1 MSQKKMAEM
10 SQPKKTGARPHR
22 KKLLNF

>member
-22 KKLLNF
+22 KKLVNF